1 MKTLSKFKVLNAWH
15 IKLIITFLM
24 ILNHLDLGY
33 HYVSKDWELIFML
46 ISRCVAPMFAYLVVE
61 GIIYTKDLKKYCL
74 RLFIWT
80 FSTVLGN
87 TIIEHILVNAATN
100 INANDYLYLTIRA
113 NVCYTLL
120 AGAVCISLLIWA
132 NSQKAAIKLL
142 YRILAVACFVFGLFV
157 EWGIVLLPFML
168 VTYFYKSNRK
178 KRIIGYTL
186 IEFIAILSRSEMLY
200 FIVFPLISLY
210 NGKRGPQNWFTK
222 YFFYVFYPVH
232 LWIIAIINFYLL
244 SK

>member
-33 HYVSKDWELIFML
+33 HYVSNEWEMIFLL

-61 GIIYTKDLKKYCL
+61 GIIHTKDLKKYCL

-80 FSTVLGN
+80 LSTVLGN
-87 TIIEHILVNAATN
+87 TIIEHILANAATN
-100 INANDYLYLTIRA
+100 INANDFVYLTIRT
-113 NVCYTLL
+113 NICYTLL

-142 YRILAVACFVFGLFV
+142 YRILAVACFIFGLFV
-157 EWGIVLLPFML
+157 EAGIVLLPFML

-186 IEFIAILSRSEMLY
+186 IEFIAILSLSEIFY
-200 FIVFPLISLY
+200 FLVFPLISLY
-210 NGKRGPQNWFTK
+210 NGKRGLQNWFTK